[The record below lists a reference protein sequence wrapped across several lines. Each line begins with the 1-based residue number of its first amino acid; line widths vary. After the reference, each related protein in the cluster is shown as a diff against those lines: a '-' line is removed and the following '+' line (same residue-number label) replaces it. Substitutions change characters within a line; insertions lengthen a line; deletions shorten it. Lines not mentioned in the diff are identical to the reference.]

1 MKIAEMRKH
10 EHAITLVF
18 KPPSDRII
26 VTLSED
32 YFEKNR
38 LNEMINDVG
47 VEPLHVVRLDLSLV
61 RLSGQDTGAGAGRW
75 GFLAPQST
83 TTLCSSFFTIKV
95 LNRVCSL
102 FPNLMA
108 LTLPTRGNTQKIII
122 AAGEQ
127 LELVK
132 N

>member
-10 EHAITLVF
+10 EPAITVVF
-18 KPPSDRII
+18 KPPQDSVGIR
-26 VTLSED
+26 LSEES
-32 YFEKNR
+32 FENSK
-38 LNEMINDVG
+38 LNQMLTDFPAD
-47 VEPLHVVRLDLSLV
+47 PLHVVTLDLSLV

-95 LNRVCSL
+95 LNRVCSH

-108 LTLPTRGNTQKIII
+108 LTLPTRGKTQKIVIVT
-122 AAGEQ
+122 E
-127 LELVK
+127 
-132 N
+132 